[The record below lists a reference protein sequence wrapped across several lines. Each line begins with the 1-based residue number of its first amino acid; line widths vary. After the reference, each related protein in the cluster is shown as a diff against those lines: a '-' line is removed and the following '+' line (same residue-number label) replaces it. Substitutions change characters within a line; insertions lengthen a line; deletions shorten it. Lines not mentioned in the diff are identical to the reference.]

1 MAHVFYENFDLHI
14 TPVGNKKYTAKV
26 SGALGG
32 DPTVQFSLESAPEEV
47 VNAIGRNFGIVSPAP
62 ATAGNGSSRQ
72 VTGKYLFE
80 TIFEKSPLLASLQV
94 TLDRAKARNA
104 NLRLRLNLTDAPELV
119 GLPWEMLTSQTNP
132 LALAVQTSV
141 VRYQDVPF
149 PPNTSTVKEKPLR
162 MLVVISN
169 PAAGGIPPLD
179 VEKEYKLIKEALK
192 PLEGNGLIEIK
203 RLERATTTALDDYLF
218 NQTAHIFHYIGH
230 GTFDSVSGKGQLV
243 FERDQDDTSGQPF
256 ELVDG
261 ERLGQSLRTG
271 QDLRLA
277 TLNSCEGSVVS
288 DTDSYAGVAQ
298 HLLRTGNVP
307 IVIAMRRK
315 VSDDV
320 AVAFGQTFYQWLL
333 VNNLSVDAAMT
344 RARLRMLDVEK
355 KRNPNGLPTEWG
367 TPVMFMRGDHDG
379 YLVEFDQ
386 GSVKPPSVL
395 PEDIGPD
402 MAKHYQTV
410 ISALTKGKLVPFLG
424 LDVNLYG
431 RDLIKDWKP
440 NGTTLPSYAEL
451 VDYLVKVTNHPR
463 PYLPALADV
472 SQYAYLFYSQDE
484 TLGPGSF
491 YDELSTIFSGD
502 IEPTPLHKFW
512 AQLAALNNKLT
523 SSLTSKDDVN
533 RRFLIVSST
542 YDNLLETAFRK
553 TLDRFHVVSYVAHG
567 DFQGRFRH
575 TVYAKAGPGGD
586 TLPQTPAIVEPANNY
601 PALFDSAP
609 VILKVPGTVGDA
621 AGLRFAITEDQYLD
635 LFARRELANIV
646 PSQLLTKIRNSN
658 QLFLGCNVREWSL
671 RALLYRVWEDS
682 KPPLASWTVQEEMTP
697 VQTEYWKA
705 WGVRI
710 IQRNLTNYVDDLK
723 RSCQTVLPDLK
734 GEQE

>member
-1 MAHVFYENFDLHI
+1 MAHVFYENFDLQI
-14 TPVGNKKYTAKV
+14 TPAGNKRYTAEV
-26 SGALGG
+26 FGALGG
-32 DPTVQFSLESAPEEV
+32 DSRVTFSLESAPEEV
-47 VNAIGRNFGIVSPAP
+47 LNAIGRNFGIVNPAP
-62 ATAGNGSSRQ
+62 ATAVNGSSRHF
-72 VTGKYLFE
+72 TGKYLFE
-80 TIFEKSPLLASLQV
+80 TIFEKSALLASLQV
-94 TLDRAKARNA
+94 TLDRAKSRNA
-104 NLRLRLNLTDAPELV
+104 NLRLRLNLTDVPELV
-119 GLPWEMLTSQTNP
+119 GLPWEMLASQTNP

-141 VRYQDVPF
+141 VRYQNVPF
-149 PPNTSTVKEKPLR
+149 PPNNSMVKEKPLR

-169 PAAGGIPPLD
+169 PATGGIPPLD
-179 VEKEYKLIKEALK
+179 VEKEYRLIKQALK
-192 PLEGNGLIEIK
+192 PLEDQGLIEIT

-218 NQTAHIFHYIGH
+218 KHPVHIFHYIGH
-230 GTFDSVSGKGQLV
+230 GTFDSASGTGQLI
-243 FERDQDDTSGQPF
+243 FEKEQADSSGQPF
-256 ELVDG
+256 EAVDG

-271 QDLRLA
+271 TDLRLA

-320 AVAFGQTFYQWLL
+320 AIAFGQTFYQWLL

-344 RARLRMLDVEK
+344 RSRLRMLDVEK
-355 KRNPNGLPTEWG
+355 KRSPNGLPTEWG

-386 GSVKPPSVL
+386 KSVRIPQVL
-395 PEDIGPD
+395 LANELDPD

-410 ISALTKGKLVPFLG
+410 LSALTKGKLVPFLG

-431 RDLIKDWKP
+431 RELIADWKP
-440 NGTTLPSYAEL
+440 DGSTLPSYAEL
-451 VDYLVKVTNHPR
+451 VDYLVRVSRHPR
-463 PYLPALADV
+463 PYIPALADV
-472 SQYAYLFYSQDE
+472 SQYAYLLYSQDE
-484 TLGPGSF
+484 TLGVGSF
-491 YDELSTIFSGD
+491 YDELSMVFSGD
-502 IEPTPLHKFW
+502 IEPTPLHEFW
-512 AQLAALNNKLT
+512 ARLAALNDQLT
-523 SSLTSKDDVN
+523 SSLSSKVDDVN

-553 TLDRFHVVSYVAHG
+553 TLNRFHVVSYVAHG
-567 DFQGRFRH
+567 DNQGRFRH
-575 TVYAKAGPGGD
+575 TVYAKA
-586 TLPQTPAIVEPANNY
+586 TQNAEILPQASAIVEPANNY
-601 PALFDSAP
+601 GPLFDSAP

-635 LFARRELANIV
+635 LFARRELASIM

-682 KPPLASWTVQEEMTP
+682 KPPLASWTVQDEMTP

-705 WGVRI
+705 WGVKV
-710 IQRNLTNYVDDLK
+710 IQRRFTNYVDDLK
-723 RSCQTVLPDLK
+723 RSCQTVLTDLK
-734 GEQE
+734 